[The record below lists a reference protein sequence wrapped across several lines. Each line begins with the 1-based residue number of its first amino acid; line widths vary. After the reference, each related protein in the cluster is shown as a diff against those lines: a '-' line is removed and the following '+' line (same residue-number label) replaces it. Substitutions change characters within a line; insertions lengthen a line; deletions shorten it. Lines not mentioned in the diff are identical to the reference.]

1 VLKALFYAGRLVV
14 ERKRETKGSDW
25 KLLEEWLRWTMSMI
39 MILGIMKFGKHHF
52 KD

>member
-1 VLKALFYAGRLVV
+1 MFFVFVGVV